1 MRRFGWHSLIIVLIV
16 SLVTVTTSCEKVYDE
31 KEMGRLA
38 TLTRVV
44 MDIVRSQYI
53 ESQVPAELSE
63 PQIID
68 IVVKANTD
76 FEELKMLDKYD
87 MEIVSDGANIG
98 AVVWDPGNDRKLIQD
113 LRCTKYLDDPAWRNV
128 FYGKEFTLNWDICTQ

>member
-1 MRRFGWHSLIIVLIV
+1 MRRFGWHSLIILLIV
-16 SLVTVTTSCEKVYDE
+16 LLVTATTSCENVYDE

-87 MEIVSDGANIG
+87 MEIVSDGTNIG
-98 AVVWDPGNDRKLIQD
+98 AVVWDPGNNRKSTTTARGGGL
-113 LRCTKYLDDPAWRNV
+113 KY
-128 FYGKEFTLNWDICTQ
+128 